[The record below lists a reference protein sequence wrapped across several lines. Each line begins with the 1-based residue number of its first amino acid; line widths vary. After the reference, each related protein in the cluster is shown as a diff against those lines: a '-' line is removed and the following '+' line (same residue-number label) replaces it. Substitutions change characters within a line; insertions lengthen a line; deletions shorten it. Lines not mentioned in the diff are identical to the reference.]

1 MKLNP
6 HWQQRLWSILF
17 LSIVGLLLL
26 GLNMRRG
33 LNHDEHQF
41 IASAALLAREG
52 MLPYGDYPYF
62 HMPTLVFIYAALFQ
76 ISEHLL
82 LSARLFSVACSWL
95 TTVLIFIHVRRQTA
109 MLTQAWRLLWPT
121 LCILLLINNELFV
134 YTSGRAWNH
143 DLPVLLMVGAI
154 LVCSHGLTADGPKR
168 HLFLSGLLMGFA
180 TSTRL
185 SFAFTTFA
193 LALVTL
199 VSSPR
204 ENRVKNSI
212 AFGIGAM
219 VGAGSAIYLL
229 ARFPSEFIFGN
240 LEYIQLNT
248 QYFAGLSD
256 PPATMYLWGKFVNA
270 LSILIEPA
278 NLILVGLAFMMFGT
292 QRSILWDNIRIRLLL
307 VAGLFTLLGAFSA
320 TPSQAQYF
328 YPLVPL
334 VLLLVAEMWAYVHPK
349 NFYQVG
355 PILLAA
361 ALFTTLSHYSAG
373 TEILLTPDEWYP
385 NKLHRYAQRISTLA
399 ADGPTLTLSP
409 IYPLESGQD
418 IYSPLATG
426 PFAWRV
432 GHLLSDERRMEQKLI
447 APHALERWL
456 ADDPPRSIL
465 AGIDNDESSIEKP
478 LHCGSL
484 LFTVGRM

>member
-154 LVCSHGLTADGPKR
+154 LVCSHGLKIA
-168 HLFLSGLLMGFA
+168 LL
-180 TSTRL
+180 
-185 SFAFTTFA
+185 
-193 LALVTL
+193 LALVQWW
-199 VSSPR
+199 V
-204 ENRVKNSI
+204 
-212 AFGIGAM
+212 
-219 VGAGSAIYLL
+219 
-229 ARFPSEFIFGN
+229 
-240 LEYIQLNT
+240 Q
-248 QYFAGLSD
+248 D
-256 PPATMYLWGKFVNA
+256 
-270 LSILIEPA
+270 
-278 NLILVGLAFMMFGT
+278 
-292 QRSILWDNIRIRLLL
+292 QRSICWRAFPVNLFLAIWNI
-307 VAGLFTLLGAFSA
+307 
-320 TPSQAQYF
+320 
-328 YPLVPL
+328 
-334 VLLLVAEMWAYVHPK
+334 
-349 NFYQVG
+349 
-355 PILLAA
+355 
-361 ALFTTLSHYSAG
+361 
-373 TEILLTPDEWYP
+373 
-385 NKLHRYAQRISTLA
+385 
-399 ADGPTLTLSP
+399 
-409 IYPLESGQD
+409 
-418 IYSPLATG
+418 
-426 PFAWRV
+426 
-432 GHLLSDERRMEQKLI
+432 
-447 APHALERWL
+447 
-456 ADDPPRSIL
+456 
-465 AGIDNDESSIEKP
+465 SS
-478 LHCGSL
+478 
-484 LFTVGRM
+484 